1 MADAR
6 SIIQDAL
13 IQIGA
18 LAATDSMPAEDAAFG
33 LRELNRMVASWNA
46 EDLMVYTVDRQTFSF
61 VAGQQFYTIG
71 TGGDLN
77 TARPV
82 VIDMASVLVNG
93 VEIPIE
99 ILNDEQWRDVTLKTV
114 SSTFPTSMWANG
126 NYPLNT
132 LAFWPI
138 PTAVNTLVLYTWGQL
153 STFANVNQTVSLPQG
168 YEDAL
173 VSNLAVRLSPGYG
186 TQPSP
191 VLLQVAQ
198 TAKARLKRI
207 NWEPTYRSA
216 DSALLGTYSTVGDKS
231 RGYVID

>member
-6 SIIQDAL
+6 QIIQDAL

-18 LAATDSMPAEDAAFG
+18 VDVRDAMPAEDAAFG
-33 LRELNRMVASWNA
+33 LRELNRMIASWNA

-61 VAGQQFYTIG
+61 VPSQQFYTIG
-71 TGGDLN
+71 TGGDFN
-77 TARPV
+77 TSRPV
-82 VIDMASVLVNG
+82 VIEMASVLVNG
-93 VEIPIE
+93 AEIRIE

-114 SSTFPTSMWANG
+114 SSTFPLQMWANG

-153 STFANVNQTVSLPQG
+153 PSFATVNQTVSLPQG

-173 VSNLAVRLSPGYG
+173 VTNLAVRLSPGYG
-186 TQPSP
+186 IQPSP
-191 VLLQVAQ
+191 VLMQNAQ
-198 TAKARLKRI
+198 MAKARIKRI
-207 NWEPTYRSA
+207 NWEPTYRSV
-216 DSALLGTYSTVGDKS
+216 DSALLGSHSSVGDKS
-231 RGYVID
+231 RGLVID